1 MHLHLLYLFIKKKHV
16 KIPATGQA
24 MYYMV
29 VNKTESLP
37 SRSLN
42 SDRKLRATA
51 TTRVTQ
57 LIWKKQCGITEETL
71 WSQAG

>member
-24 MYYMV
+24 VYYMV

-37 SRSLN
+37 PQMLVPVWRCTKQITMQISL
-42 SDRKLRATA
+42 
-51 TTRVTQ
+51 
-57 LIWKKQCGITEETL
+57 
-71 WSQAG
+71 